1 MCVKTHD
8 YVVFSV
14 NLNVIKGWS
23 ETGSWKS
30 AEILTLFTGFRSHF
44 NNNNKENK
52 KIVSVFQRQTKSEY
66 SATHQL
72 FFSEIEK
79 KIMAQY
85 ANLQNVSLSEEEPKD
100 LLATLVYETDIY
112 GDLIKTEV
120 TSPAPAN
127 VCK

>member
-1 MCVKTHD
+1 MFFKDRPNQSTVHNI
-8 YVVFSV
+8 S
-14 NLNVIKGWS
+14 
-23 ETGSWKS
+23 
-30 AEILTLFTGFRSHF
+30 
-44 NNNNKENK
+44 
-52 KIVSVFQRQTKSEY
+52 
-66 SATHQL
+66 
-72 FFSEIEK
+72 FFSEFEK

-127 VCK
+127 VFK

>member
-1 MCVKTHD
+1 MFFKDRPNQSTVQNI
-8 YVVFSV
+8 S
-14 NLNVIKGWS
+14 
-23 ETGSWKS
+23 
-30 AEILTLFTGFRSHF
+30 
-44 NNNNKENK
+44 
-52 KIVSVFQRQTKSEY
+52 
-66 SATHQL
+66 
-72 FFSEIEK
+72 FFSEFEKK

-112 GDLIKTEV
+112 GDLIKTEA

>member
-1 MCVKTHD
+1 MFFKDRPNQSTVQNI
-8 YVVFSV
+8 S
-14 NLNVIKGWS
+14 
-23 ETGSWKS
+23 
-30 AEILTLFTGFRSHF
+30 
-44 NNNNKENK
+44 
-52 KIVSVFQRQTKSEY
+52 
-66 SATHQL
+66 
-72 FFSEIEK
+72 FFSEFEK

-112 GDLIKTEV
+112 GDLIKTEA